1 MENNIVQH
9 NFDLSE
15 NDYVKKHA
23 HQSGVLWLTGL
34 SGSGKSSIAN
44 FVAKELFEKYQIMIL
59 DGDDVRSGLNKDLSF
74 TDEDR
79 TENLRRVAE
88 VASLFRQKGMIVLCS
103 FISPLNEQRK
113 KVREIVKDKFHL
125 VYINTSLAECE
136 KRDPKGL
143 YEKAR
148 AGKIPNFT
156 GIDSPFEEPNHS
168 EIIINT
174 ANKSIEDCA
183 KELINYIEKNFK
195 I

>member
-1 MENNIVQH
+1 
-9 NFDLSE
+9 
-15 NDYVKKHA
+15 
-23 HQSGVLWLTGL
+23 
-34 SGSGKSSIAN
+34 
-44 FVAKELFEKYQIMIL
+44 
-59 DGDDVRSGLNKDLSF
+59 
-74 TDEDR
+74 
-79 TENLRRVAE
+79 
-88 VASLFRQKGMIVLCS
+88 MIVLCS